1 MRKVIVF
8 LMTLIA
14 ASVSAQEEL
23 AGKVITIIDGNTM
36 EVITT
41 ANESYKIVF
50 AGIDCPELTQ
60 EYGDKAKQFLERT
73 VLNKQVK
80 FQLQG
85 KDRWGNYI
93 AEVTIN
99 GEDPRIELLKQ
110 GLAWTSE
117 RNPDPDL
124 EELRVVAQEKGKGL
138 WKEAAPTPPWSF
150 RRQQSMLQ
158 AKSS

>member
-1 MRKVIVF
+1 MRNVIVF

-23 AGKVITIIDGNTM
+23 AGKVITIIDGNTI
-36 EVITT
+36 EVITA

-73 VLNKQVK
+73 LLNRQVEC
-80 FQLQG
+80 QLQG

-93 AEVTIN
+93 AVVTTN

-117 RNPDPDL
+117 RNPHPDL
-124 EELRVVAQEKGKGL
+124 EELRVIARAKGKGL
-138 WKEAAPTPPWSF
+138 WKEEAPTPPWIF
-150 RRQQSMLQ
+150 RRQQTMLQ